1 MRVPTGTAAASH
13 AALIA
18 LLLGAVAGCV
28 PLAPVP
34 SAAVQ
39 PQPQAVPV
47 TYAHTVRFGGGSV
60 RPDATEA
67 ARLRAFAATLPL
79 RGRAAVQLV
88 TPMSQPAGVGADG
101 ATDRRR
107 RAAVAEILSGLLPGD
122 VPILTDA
129 PEAVSFERLPGG
141 GSGLPVGGPVEVL
154 VHAHEVILP
163 GCPDWSRDPAYD
175 PRNLPL
181 SNLGC
186 ANAVNLG
193 LMLADPADLSPSG
206 YLGAADG
213 TREAEAIVRYRT
225 DKVKQLKTDALE
237 P

>member
-1 MRVPTGTAAASH
+1 MRAATGIAVPR

-18 LLLGAVAGCV
+18 LLLGAPVGCAPV
-28 PLAPVP
+28 APVP
-34 SAAVQ
+34 SAIVQ
-39 PQPQAVPV
+39 PRPQAVPV
-47 TYAHTVRFGGGSV
+47 TYAHTVRFSGGST
-60 RPDATEA
+60 RLDPAEA
-67 ARLRAFAATLPL
+67 ARLRDFVETLPP
-79 RGRAAVQLV
+79 RGKMAVQVV
-88 TPMSQPAGVGADG
+88 TLAGSLPGAGVDDA
-101 ATDRRR
+101 ADRRR
-107 RAAVAEILSGLLPGD
+107 RAAVSEILAGLLPHAAP
-122 VPILTDA
+122 VLADA
-129 PEAVSFERLPGG
+129 PEAARFERLPGG
-141 GSGLPVGGPVEVL
+141 DAGLVAGGSVEVL

-193 LMLADPADLSPSG
+193 LMLADPADLSPNG
-206 YLGAADG
+206 RLGAADG

-225 DKVKQLKTDALE
+225 DKVKQPQTDALQ